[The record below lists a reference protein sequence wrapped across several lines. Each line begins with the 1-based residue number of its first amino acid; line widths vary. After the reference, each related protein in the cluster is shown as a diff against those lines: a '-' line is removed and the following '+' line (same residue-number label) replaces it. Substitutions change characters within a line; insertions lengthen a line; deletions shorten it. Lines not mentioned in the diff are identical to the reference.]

1 MNANFQVRHEQHRMQ
16 GVHTLLNYRFY
27 LFIFIR
33 IVVGHFQVFL
43 ATILLLTDI
52 NLIIYK
58 DSQGS

>member
-1 MNANFQVRHEQHRMQ
+1 MNANFQVRPEQHRVQ
-16 GVHTLLNYRFY
+16 GVRALLNYRIFT
-27 LFIFIR
+27 FIR

-52 NLIIYK
+52 NLIIYE